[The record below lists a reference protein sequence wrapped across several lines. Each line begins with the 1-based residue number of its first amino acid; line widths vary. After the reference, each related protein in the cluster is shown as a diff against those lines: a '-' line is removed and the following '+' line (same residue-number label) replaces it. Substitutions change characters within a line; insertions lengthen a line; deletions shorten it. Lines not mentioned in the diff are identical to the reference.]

1 MDKLKETLMNDSLN
15 RNFNEIKAKNPDKTE
30 KQILELAVYK
40 TVSEQRAI
48 DAGLNIEQTGFMGV
62 PNASMDKESTDNIV
76 NTFGSLNPFG
86 DGTTIK
92 KSDDGV
98 GIARVD
104 HKWQQKKGSKISDD
118 GFHKEGFATIT
129 LPKEI
134 DVNTPEGDKKA
145 GDFVEHLR
153 AARKRGAKIE
163 HEMKKKEWE
172 DRKVQVTV
180 NKEGV

>member
-1 MDKLKETLMNDSLN
+1 MDAECVATGSSQGSPEATTTCLSLLDSLSSMISCGLSSAPPFAN
-15 RNFNEIKAKNPDKTE
+15 LFTSLSFKWVDKGYT
-30 KQILELAVYK
+30 
-40 TVSEQRAI
+40 
-48 DAGLNIEQTGFMGV
+48 
-62 PNASMDKESTDNIV
+62 P
-76 NTFGSLNPFG
+76 FGSLNPFG

-180 NKEGV
+180 NKE

>member
-1 MDKLKETLMNDSLN
+1 MNKTKEQMLNEALN
-15 RNFNEIKAKNPDKTE
+15 RYYNQVKEVHPNLSDRD
-30 KQILELAVYK
+30 ILEMAANMAITEVEGTK
-40 TVSEQRAI
+40 TI
-48 DAGLNIEQTGFMGV
+48 HTN
-62 PNASMDKESTDNIV
+62 
-76 NTFGSLNPFG
+76 
-86 DGTTIK
+86 DGHEL
-92 KSDDGV
+92 S
-98 GIARVD
+98 RVD
-104 HKWQQKKGSKISDD
+104 HAWQQSKGSKISDD